1 VSGRVRILGVVIALA
16 AALSLARAAAAAD
29 RASAPAADTPSTGK
43 QEPLGEV
50 TITAQRELAR
60 KVLKFVDQ
68 IAARENAEGLP
79 RWNVPVCPLVTG
91 LPKQDGELVLTRISE
106 AARAA
111 EVPLAGEQCRPN
123 LYVIVL
129 ADPEKAL
136 ASMGLKKRTRIFGQA
151 NESVVRHFIDS
162 PRPVRVWYNSGMSDP
177 SGMLPNV
184 SQYTLD
190 VFDPFAGYPMFEHTL
205 PTRLSFNRIWSFSSV
220 VLIVDKARLSTIS
233 PGQLAGYAAMVGLAE
248 IRPEAHLDGAKTI
261 LRLFDPAPDSA
272 PMDMTDW
279 DHVFLKSLYA
289 TPQKST
295 EQRTEIAH
303 AMARV
308 LTH

>member
-1 VSGRVRILGVVIALA
+1 VSPRTRGLRTVVTLAALA
-16 AALSLARAAAAAD
+16 AAQTAAAIEQ
-29 RASAPAADTPSTGK
+29 APAGAFPAARQDT
-43 QEPLGEV
+43 LGEV

-60 KVLKFVDQ
+60 KVSKFVDQ

-79 RWNVPVCPLVTG
+79 RWNEPVCPLVTG

-129 ADPEKAL
+129 ADPKRAL

-151 NESVVRHFIDS
+151 NESVVRHFIDT

-184 SQYTLD
+184 SQYSID
-190 VFDPFAGYPMFEHTL
+190 VFDPFAGYPLFEHTL
-205 PTRLSFNRIWSFSSV
+205 PTHLSFNRIWSFSSV
-220 VLIVDKARLSTIS
+220 VLIVDKARLSTVS

-248 IRPEAHLDGAKTI
+248 IRPEAQLDGAQTI
-261 LRLFDPAPDSA
+261 LRVFDPAPDTA
-272 PMDMTDW
+272 PVDMTAW
-279 DHVFLKSLYA
+279 DQGFLKSLYA

-308 LTH
+308 LSH